1 MTEAT
6 ISQRHRRSM
15 MKGQNTRIARGTV
28 NMRPLS
34 TAWRPVYPINCH
46 PFACFSDLPHC
57 AVLQRRQK
65 LALSSPLTLAF
76 RSNSC
81 KLSKSQ
87 TKTTTTTKKK
97 GKEKSMGSNNN
108 KSCKSKFSECMEKEE
123 ERTKKKRTRKCG
135 KQIKDQH
142 A

>member
-34 TAWRPVYPINCH
+34 TAWRPVYPINCP

-65 LALSSPLTLAF
+65 LALSSPFTLAF

-87 TKTTTTTKKK
+87 TKTTTATKKK
-97 GKEKSMGSNNN
+97 AKRNQWAATTTKAAKANSASAWKKRRN
-108 KSCKSKFSECMEKEE
+108 
-123 ERTKKKRTRKCG
+123 ERKKRTRKCG